1 MLKGETLYIVS
12 TLLLVILNDIIKIFI
27 ERMKEAYK

>member
-12 TLLLVILNDIIKIFI
+12 TLLSVILNDIIKIFI